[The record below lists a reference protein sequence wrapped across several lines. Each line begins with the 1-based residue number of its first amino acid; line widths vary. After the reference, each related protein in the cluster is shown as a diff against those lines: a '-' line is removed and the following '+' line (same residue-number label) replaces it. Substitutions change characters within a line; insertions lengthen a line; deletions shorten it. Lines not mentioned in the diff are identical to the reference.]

1 MKFHVATLMKKLNA
15 ANRTEA
21 IAIAARSGWLTN

>member
-1 MKFHVATLMKKLNA
+1 VGTIMRKLNA

-21 IAIAARSGWLTN
+21 VTLAAQQGLVTLPQR